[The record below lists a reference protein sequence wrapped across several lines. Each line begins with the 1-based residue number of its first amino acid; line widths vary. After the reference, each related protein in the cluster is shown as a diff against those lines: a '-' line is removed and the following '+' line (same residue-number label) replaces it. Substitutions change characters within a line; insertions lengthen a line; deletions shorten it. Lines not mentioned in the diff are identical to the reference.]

1 MEYSL
6 LKTPIHRKQGV
17 PMKFMDKIELVVKL
31 KEKIA
36 EAKASN
42 DAIAQQLQALLEQ
55 IVANPKN
62 SPAI

>member
-1 MEYSL
+1 
-6 LKTPIHRKQGV
+6 
-17 PMKFMDKIELVVKL
+17 MKFIDKIELIAKL

-42 DAIAQQLQALLEQ
+42 DTVAVQLQLLLDQ
-55 IVANPKN
+55 ILKNPQN

>member
-1 MEYSL
+1 
-6 LKTPIHRKQGV
+6 
-17 PMKFMDKIELVVKL
+17 MKFMDKIELVVKL

>member
-1 MEYSL
+1 
-6 LKTPIHRKQGV
+6 
-17 PMKFMDKIELVVKL
+17 MKFMDKIELIVKL

-42 DAIAQQLQALLEQ
+42 EALSLQLQALLDQ
-55 IVANPKN
+55 VISNPQN

>member
-1 MEYSL
+1 
-6 LKTPIHRKQGV
+6 
-17 PMKFMDKIELVVKL
+17 MKFMDKIELVVKL

-42 DAIAQQLQALLEQ
+42 EALAAQLQLLLDQ
-55 IVANPKN
+55 ILKNPKN

>member
-1 MEYSL
+1 
-6 LKTPIHRKQGV
+6 
-17 PMKFMDKIELVVKL
+17 MKFIDKIELVVKL

-42 DAIAQQLQALLEQ
+42 QAIAIQLESLLDQ
-55 IVANPKN
+55 IVATPKN

>member
-1 MEYSL
+1 
-6 LKTPIHRKQGV
+6 
-17 PMKFMDKIELVVKL
+17 MKFMEKIELVVKL

-42 DAIAQQLQALLEQ
+42 DALALQLQALLDQ
-55 IVANPKN
+55 IIATPKN

>member
-1 MEYSL
+1 
-6 LKTPIHRKQGV
+6 
-17 PMKFMDKIELVVKL
+17 MKFMDKIELIVKL

-42 DAIAQQLQALLEQ
+42 DALALQLQSLLDQ
-55 IVANPKN
+55 VLSNPQN

>member
-1 MEYSL
+1 
-6 LKTPIHRKQGV
+6 
-17 PMKFMDKIELVVKL
+17 MKFMDKIELVVKL

-42 DAIAQQLQALLEQ
+42 EVLATQLQALLDQ
-55 IVANPKN
+55 IIATPKN

>member
-1 MEYSL
+1 
-6 LKTPIHRKQGV
+6 
-17 PMKFMDKIELVVKL
+17 MKFMEKIELVVKL

-42 DAIAQQLQALLEQ
+42 QELALQLESLLNKIIQHPE
-55 IVANPKN
+55 N